1 VRIVSFA
8 IVCSLV
14 GLLCGAAAP
23 PVAEQPSIERSSDSA
38 EFVEFDCP
46 DGQNVG
52 SMSDGSVQYKEEK
65 TAPGRCK
72 WVVDE
77 EAMKRA
83 AELELHRRE
92 LWWALRS
99 RPLTD
104 DEMAE
109 VKQIGIYLTVGDGES
124 FKEEEKMRELN
135 DALLQQYRL
144 RNMFRP

>member
-1 VRIVSFA
+1 MNIA

-14 GLLCGAAAP
+14 GLLCGAAALP
-23 PVAEQPSIERSSDSA
+23 AAEQSA
-38 EFVEFDCP
+38 SMESWEFDCP
-46 DGQNVG
+46 DGPSVG
-52 SMSDGSVQYKEEK
+52 SLSDGSVQYKGEQ

-72 WVVDE
+72 WVIDE
-77 EAMKRA
+77 EAMKRL
-83 AELELHRRE
+83 AESELHRRE

-109 VKQIGIYLTVGDGES
+109 VKQMGIYLTVGDGQP

-135 DALLQQYRL
+135 DAMLQQYRL
-144 RNMFRP
+144 RDIAAKR

>member
-23 PVAEQPSIERSSDSA
+23 PVAEQSSTKEASMDSW
-38 EFVEFDCP
+38 EFDCP
-46 DGQNVG
+46 DGPYVG
-52 SMSDGSVQYKEEK
+52 SLSDGSVQYKGEQ

-77 EAMKRA
+77 EAMKRL
-83 AELELHRRE
+83 AESELHRRE

-99 RPLTD
+99 RTLTD

-109 VKQIGIYLTVGDGES
+109 VKQMGIYLTVGDGQP

-144 RNMFRP
+144 RDIAAKR